1 MDGLNRP
8 MNGNASPAPARLPQI
23 RSADAE
29 HHHSGPR
36 EYTPTFKR
44 RRIGLACTSCRNRKS
59 RCNGARPACSL
70 CVELGFDCFYEQ
82 PGVPSSTHPAPVPP
96 APSNIYDDRL
106 RSIEDTL
113 KLLVQSMQLPQS
125 HNTRDG
131 VANEHSP
138 VNAPSILF
146 DDVDGTSATSEDE
159 AIDGMGVFADPEDSD
174 VRFFGPSS
182 NVAFLRQISSATTR
196 VLQMLGVAPPSDVE
210 RTQQGSVVTF
220 TRPSSPPNTTST
232 LFVGSDASKD
242 ILALPAERRILQLL
256 HLFFSDTGMLF
267 PYVHH
272 EEIVSTYFTMKRAR
286 FVGVRR
292 SWLCLLNIIFAFST
306 SSLRPNQTPDDD
318 PTEAAVFFDRAC
330 RLTKGFDRRRP
341 TLEMIQCFLLM
352 SQYRQGTQYFD
363 SVWDLHGMALKTAW
377 HLGLHSKKN
386 PSSISAGEAET
397 RKRTF
402 FGCLLLDR
410 TLAMTFG
417 RPPILPNEYFTMEMP
432 RSMTREEIM
441 PRSGITPSTAPDT
454 LCLFTATIELY
465 LLIGDVLA
473 DLYGNNLGSDLPRSI
488 SEMTQSILCLEKRL
502 GAWKRG
508 LPPEL
513 QKRPWTTNRSN
524 VQVSTPLLDDH
535 VFDRLSVIVALSHLN
550 VRILLHRSILSKFL
564 ASDYDAENEDST
576 GLFFHGVAEQSVIV
590 CEASAIELVTIV
602 YSMGSDAAFL
612 PAWWFT
618 AYYTF
623 NAALVL
629 FACLVYHMKNSL
641 VKAAGSGES
650 TGAECPQR
658 MSEVIM
664 SLQHA
669 IEISR
674 KLGVGTMS
682 SKRVRKALERLLQI
696 ALVLV
701 QKHPTV
707 SSSLFSNLQGQS
719 LTSESRL
726 NGNAPLSPAGMAVPA
741 FGSSANVDN
750 ATMFF
755 SDPEAPMSFL
765 PLDDQWIVGND
776 FQEIFGDL
784 EATDTG
790 LQAFMPV

>member
-1 MDGLNRP
+1 MSTVSRP
-8 MNGNASPAPARLPQI
+8 VTGDAVPSVRLPQV
-23 RSADAE
+23 RPAAGSRP
-29 HHHSGPR
+29 SGTR
-36 EYTPTFKR
+36 DYTPIFKR

-70 CVELGFDCFYEQ
+70 CVELGFECFYEQ
-82 PGVPSSTHPAPVPP
+82 PGTASTTHPAPPG
-96 APSNIYDDRL
+96 PSDKYDDRL

-113 KLLVQSMQLPQS
+113 KLLVQSVQLPQS
-125 HNTRDG
+125 QSAREG
-131 VANEHSP
+131 V
-138 VNAPSILF
+138 VNAASVLF
-146 DDVDGTSATSEDE
+146 DEVDGTSATSEDD

-196 VLQMLGVAPPSDVE
+196 VLHALGVVPPPDVE
-210 RTQQGSVVTF
+210 KQQQSSLVTF
-220 TRPSSPPNTTST
+220 TQASSPPNTTST
-232 LFVGSDASKD
+232 PFVGKDASKD
-242 ILALPAERRILQLL
+242 ILALPTEDRVLQLL

-267 PYVHH
+267 PFVHH
-272 EEIVSTYFTMKRAR
+272 EEIVSTYFNMKRVQ

-292 SWLCLLNIIFAFST
+292 SWLCLLNVIFAFST
-306 SSLRPNQTPDDD
+306 SSSLRPNQPAEDD
-318 PTEAAVFFDRAC
+318 PTEPEVFFDRAC
-330 RLTKGFDRRRP
+330 RLTKGFDSRRP

-377 HLGLHSKKN
+377 HLGLHCKAD
-386 PSSISAGEAET
+386 SSAINASEAET

-410 TLAMTFG
+410 RLAMTFG
-417 RPPILPNEYFTMEMP
+417 RPPILPNQYFTMDMP
-432 RSMTREEIM
+432 ISMTREAFI
-441 PRSGITPSTAPDT
+441 PTAGAASSALPDT
-454 LCLFTATIELY
+454 LCLFTATIELH

-473 DLYGNNLGSDLPRSI
+473 DLYGNNLGSDLPRSL
-488 SEMTQSILCLEKRL
+488 SEMTHSILCLEKRL

-513 QKRPWTTNRSN
+513 QKRPWKGDRPD
-524 VQVSTPLLDDH
+524 VQVSTPLPDDH
-535 VFDRLSVIVALSHLN
+535 IFDRLSVIMALSHLN
-550 VRILLHRSILSKFL
+550 VRILLHRSILSKL
-564 ASDYDAENEDST
+564 LSREYEAEEDST
-576 GLFFHGVAEQSVIV
+576 DAFFRGVAEQSVIV
-590 CEASAIELVTIV
+590 CEASAIDLVAIV

-629 FACLVYHMKNSL
+629 FACLVLRIMNSTSKTAWGE
-641 VKAAGSGES
+641 VSTHAGN
-650 TGAECPQR
+650 PQR
-658 MSEVIM
+658 LSEMIV

-682 SKRVRKALERLLQI
+682 SKRVRTALERLLHI

-701 QKHPTV
+701 QKHPAASSIQFANLPGHSLNSEMNGSAMFTSTGIPAEGFV
-707 SSSLFSNLQGQS
+707 S
-719 LTSESRL
+719 T
-726 NGNAPLSPAGMAVPA
+726 
-741 FGSSANVDN
+741 ANVVN
-750 ATMFF
+750 ATLFF
-755 SDPEAPMSFL
+755 SDPAAPMSVF
-765 PLDDQWIVGND
+765 PLDDQWIMGND

-790 LQAFMPV
+790 PQSFMAV

>member
-1 MDGLNRP
+1 M
-8 MNGNASPAPARLPQI
+8 
-23 RSADAE
+23 
-29 HHHSGPR
+29 
-36 EYTPTFKR
+36 
-44 RRIGLACTSCRNRKS
+44 
-59 RCNGARPACSL
+59 
-70 CVELGFDCFYEQ
+70 
-82 PGVPSSTHPAPVPP
+82 
-96 APSNIYDDRL
+96 YDDRL

-113 KLLVQSMQLPQS
+113 KLLVQSIRPPQS
-125 HNTRDG
+125 QNARDG
-131 VANEHSP
+131 VTNGHSAANE
-138 VNAPSILF
+138 PSILF

-182 NVAFLRQISSATTR
+182 NVAFLRQISSATAR
-196 VLQMLGVAPPSDVE
+196 VLQAVGVVPPSDVGK
-210 RTQQGSVVTF
+210 TQQGSIVTF

-232 LFVGSDASKD
+232 LFAGSDASKD
-242 ILALPAERRILQLL
+242 VLALPAEQRVLQLL
-256 HLFFSDTGMLF
+256 QLFFSDTGMLF

-272 EEIVSTYFTMKRAR
+272 EEIVSTYFTMKGSH

-306 SSLRPNQTPDDD
+306 SSSLRPNQPADDD

-377 HLGLHSKKN
+377 HLGLHSKTSS
-386 PSSISAGEAET
+386 SSISASEAET

-432 RSMTREEIM
+432 RSMTREEFM
-441 PRSGITPSTAPDT
+441 PRSGSTSSTVPDT
-454 LCLFTATIELY
+454 ICLFTATIELH

-473 DLYGNNLGSDLPRSI
+473 DLYGNNLGSDLSRSVP
-488 SEMTQSILCLEKRL
+488 EMTQSILCLEKRL

-513 QKRPWTTNRSN
+513 QKRPWTLDRSN
-524 VQVSTPLLDDH
+524 VQVSTPLPNDH
-535 VFDRLSVIVALSHLN
+535 VFDRLSVIMALSHLN

-564 ASDYDAENEDST
+564 AYEYDAENEDST
-576 GLFFHGVAEQSVIV
+576 DFFFHGVAEQSVIV
-590 CEASAIELVTIV
+590 CEASAIELVAIV

-629 FACLVYHMKNSL
+629 FACLVLHIKNSIQ
-641 VKAAGSGES
+641 KAAGSAES
-650 TGAECPQR
+650 TGVDCPQR
-658 MSEVIM
+658 MSEMIV
-664 SLQHA
+664 SLQRA

-682 SKRVRKALERLLQI
+682 SKRVRTALERLLQI

-701 QKHPTV
+701 QKHPTA
-707 SSSLFSNLQGQS
+707 SSSLFSSLPAHS
-719 LTSESRL
+719 LTSEWRL
-726 NGNAPLSPAGMAVPA
+726 NGSESFPPAGTTAHA
-741 FGSSANVDN
+741 LDSSVNVDN

-765 PLDDQWIVGND
+765 PLDDQWIMGND
-776 FQEIFGDL
+776 FHGIFGDL

>member
-1 MDGLNRP
+1 MDAFTRP
-8 MNGNASPAPARLPQI
+8 VTGNGPHAPVRLPQV
-23 RSADAE
+23 RPAAAE

-59 RCNGARPACSL
+59 RCNGVRPACSL

-82 PGVPSSTHPAPVPP
+82 PGTATTGPAAPGVPP
-96 APSNIYDDRL
+96 DRYDDRL

-113 KLLVQSMQLPQS
+113 KLLVQSAQLPQS
-125 HNTRDG
+125 QIARDG
-131 VANEHSP
+131 AADRDSP
-138 VNAPSILF
+138 ARGASVHF
-146 DDVDGTSATSEDE
+146 DDIDGTSALSEDD
-159 AIDGMGVFADPEDSD
+159 AIDGMGVFADPEDPD

-196 VLQMLGVAPPSDVE
+196 VLQAVGVVPPSDVE
-210 RTQQGSVVTF
+210 RPQQSSIVTF
-220 TRPSSPPNTTST
+220 TRPPSPPNTTST

-242 ILALPAERRILQLL
+242 VLALPAEERVLQLL

-267 PYVHH
+267 PFVHH
-272 EEIVSTYFTMKRAR
+272 EEIVCTYFAMKRAK

-292 SWLCLLNIIFAFST
+292 SWLCLLNVIFAFST
-306 SSLRPNQTPDDD
+306 SSSLRPNQPADDD
-318 PTEAAVFFDRAC
+318 PTEPAVFFDRAC

-377 HLGLHSKKN
+377 HLGLHCKTD
-386 PSSISAGEAET
+386 SSTISALEAET

-432 RSMTREEIM
+432 TSMTRDAFI
-441 PRSGITPSTAPDT
+441 PRSGPTSSTVPDT

-473 DLYGNNLGSDLPRSI
+473 DLYGNNLGSDLPRSM
-488 SEMTQSILCLEKRL
+488 SEMTHSILRLEKRL

-513 QKRPWTTNRSN
+513 QKRPWTSDRSS
-524 VQVSTPLLDDH
+524 VQVSTPLPDDH
-535 VFDRLSVIVALSHLN
+535 VFDRLSVIMALSHLN

-564 ASDYDAENEDST
+564 AYDDDAENEDST
-576 GLFFHGVAEQSVIV
+576 DVFFRGVAEQSVIV
-590 CEASAIELVTIV
+590 CEASAIDLVAIV
-602 YSMGSDAAFL
+602 YGMGSDAAFL

-629 FACLVYHMKNSL
+629 FACLVVRIRNSTRRT
-641 VKAAGSGES
+641 AEAGVT
-650 TGAECPQR
+650 TGADSPQIL
-658 MSEVIM
+658 SEMIV
-664 SLQHA
+664 SLQRA

-682 SKRVRKALERLLQI
+682 SKRVRTALERLLHI

-701 QKHPTV
+701 QKHPAA
-707 SSSLFSNLQGQS
+707 SSIQLPNLPGLSQ
-719 LTSESRL
+719 TSAERL
-726 NGNAPLSPAGMAVPA
+726 DGSEMMPPAGVTGQAV
-741 FGSSANVDN
+741 GSANNVDD

-755 SDPEAPMSFL
+755 SDPAAPMSFL
-765 PLDDQWIVGND
+765 PVDDQWIMGND

-790 LQAFMPV
+790 IQAFMTM